1 MKKRGGQGNWI
12 FNYFFLMWNKPNR
25 FPRHGQNGII
35 FKIHN
40 QELNKLTSARSLVV
54 SDLRWEPKVSGSSPA
69 AS

>member
-1 MKKRGGQGNWI
+1 
-12 FNYFFLMWNKPNR
+12 MWNKPNR

-35 FKIHN
+35 FKTHN

-54 SDLRWEPKVSGSSPA
+54 SDLRWEPKGSGSSPA